1 MESKFG
7 RKNFPIIIVGENRV
21 GKTKLAEELSL
32 NPIFKD
38 VNIYSSQE
46 EVVIEQGN
54 ASIVILR
61 KNNYEEVKELLID
74 LYDYKDRTKETDASP
89 E

>member
-61 KNNYEEVKELLID
+61 KNNYEEVKELLIE
-74 LYDYKDRTKETDASP
+74 LYK
-89 E
+89 

>member
-74 LYDYKDRTKETDASP
+74 LYK
-89 E
+89 

>member
-7 RKNFPIIIVGENRV
+7 RKKFPIIIVGENRV

-61 KNNYEEVKELLID
+61 KNNYEEVKELLIE
-74 LYDYKDRTKETDASP
+74 LYK
-89 E
+89 

>member
-21 GKTKLAEELSL
+21 GKTKLAKELSL

-54 ASIVILR
+54 ASIVFLR
-61 KNNYEEVKELLID
+61 KNNYEEVKELLIE
-74 LYDYKDRTKETDASP
+74 LYK
-89 E
+89 